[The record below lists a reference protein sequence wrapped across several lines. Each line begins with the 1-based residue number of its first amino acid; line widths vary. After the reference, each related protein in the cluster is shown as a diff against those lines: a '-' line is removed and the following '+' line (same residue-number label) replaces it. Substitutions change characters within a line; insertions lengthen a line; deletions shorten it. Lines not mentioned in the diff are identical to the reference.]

1 MLRPFQKGV
10 CISVTKDLSYL
21 TRQILRLRLEPN
33 PDEGDEAALVHSFLG
48 YGAIYV
54 VADPAT
60 TAEEWAQKTF
70 GIAVQDQAIRLFL
83 DKADADSYARSIQAK
98 QKDGTLMVMKTTQA
112 MVNSIIS
119 NYSRKGFIT
128 CVWLCGKT
136 PIKAIANVTCFVGGV
151 RRDKAST
158 ITDPDR
164 KEEVEEPALGTTPP
178 PPPPPEPKPEA
189 VIETATNLQLVEDA
203 RKVLSEPSRAAR
215 RKMDP
220 TESYL
225 NLHWLVE
232 KLIFANRIDPIE
244 MDERLGLVNGY
255 TKMFISDKTKDD
267 IPMDVAGKYLRY
279 FGLYEYLYLFRK
291 DCKEL
296 REMLKAHPKLDQYE
310 IVQAKGNRVG
320 EEVFTLTQVE
330 QTQTKDGVNVFRLT
344 FTSSDRD
351 KPFQMVS
358 STNIDMNVGNKYV
371 LPGLE
376 PARPLS
382 TLAPVKGAA
391 TSGAESGPSQ
401 EEMAAALAKAEAN
414 NAAAQAA
421 KKATSLKPAQAKLS
435 QDMTP
440 EEKIEADRQ
449 TVLGWIIEHK
459 KVSSKEAKEEMA
471 KFDGDAEVIAAF
483 AKFATS
489 GSKAASSFGRRGYTP
504 ARLMKNLRYTPTEAF
519 TILADLR
526 SKPSETMQMLK
537 YRETDPQYQ
546 DKKPD
551 KDTEGND
558 KQGKPRRRH

>member
-1 MLRPFQKGV
+1 M
-10 CISVTKDLSYL
+10 TKDLSYL
-21 TRQILRLRLEPN
+21 TRQILRLRLEPS
-33 PDEGDEAALVHSFLG
+33 PDDGEEAALVHSFLG
-48 YGAIYV
+48 YGSIYV

-70 GIAVQDQAIRLFL
+70 GIAVQDQSIRLFL
-83 DKADADSYARSIQAK
+83 DKTDADFYARSIHANL
-98 QKDGTLMVMKTTQA
+98 KDGTLMVMKTTQA

-128 CVWLCGKT
+128 RVWLCGIT
-136 PIKAIANVTCFVGGV
+136 PIKASTTVSCFPGGV
-151 RRDKAST
+151 KRDKAST
-158 ITDPDR
+158 ITDPD
-164 KEEVEEPALGTTPP
+164 KKADVEEPALGTTPP
-178 PPPPPEPKPEA
+178 APSPLSPPEPEPI
-189 VIETATNLQLVEDA
+189 VETNTNLQLVEEA

-232 KLIFANRIDPIE
+232 KLIFANRINPIE

-279 FGLYEYLYLFRK
+279 FGLYEFLYLFRK
-291 DCKEL
+291 DCKEM

-310 IVQAKGNRVG
+310 VVQAKGSRVG
-320 EEVFTLTQVE
+320 EEVFILTQVE
-330 QTQTKDGVNVFRLT
+330 QTQTKDGINVFRLT
-344 FTSSDRD
+344 FKSPDRD

-382 TLAPVKGAA
+382 TLAPVRGAA
-391 TSGAESGPSQ
+391 TSGAESGPSR

-421 KKATSLKPAQAKLS
+421 KKTTSPKPSQTIPP

-459 KVSSKEAKEEMA
+459 KISSKEAKEEMA
-471 KFDGDAEVIAAF
+471 KFNGDTEVIAAF

-489 GSKAASSFGRRGYTP
+489 GSKAASNFGRRGYTP

-519 TILADLR
+519 AILADLR
-526 SKPSETMQMLK
+526 TKPSETMQMLK

-546 DKKPD
+546 DKKPNE
-551 KDTEGND
+551 DTDEKGR
-558 KQGKPRRRH
+558 QGKPQRRH